1 MADGIHVR
9 GDLTVTLRD
18 KRTGEVI
25 FTDTVR
31 NKIVNNGVA
40 GLVAL
45 LAQNTG
51 TTASNYQISR
61 LEVGTGTT
69 AAAAGNTELQ
79 MSRSTRKYV
88 ELDSTTRSVEPAR
101 LVITATI
108 QDNDTSVNGVALSEA
123 GLWMGPLAS
132 QIFFARQVH
141 APVTKL
147 ANQALEYRWVIQFTV

>member
-18 KRTGEVI
+18 KHTGEVV

-40 GLVAL
+40 GLVFM
-45 LAQNTG
+45 LAQNSG
-51 TTASNYQISR
+51 TTATDFQLQR
-61 LEVGTGTT
+61 LQVGNGTT
-69 AAAAGNTELQ
+69 PAAADNVGMESPLSPAKYIELDDAARVTAGNVLT
-79 MSRSTRKYV
+79 V
-88 ELDSTTRSVEPAR
+88 
-101 LVITATI
+101 TATI
-108 QDNDTSVNGVALSEA
+108 QDNDDSIDGATVREA
-123 GLWMGPLAS
+123 GLWMGPLEN
-132 QIFFARQVH
+132 QTLFARQVH